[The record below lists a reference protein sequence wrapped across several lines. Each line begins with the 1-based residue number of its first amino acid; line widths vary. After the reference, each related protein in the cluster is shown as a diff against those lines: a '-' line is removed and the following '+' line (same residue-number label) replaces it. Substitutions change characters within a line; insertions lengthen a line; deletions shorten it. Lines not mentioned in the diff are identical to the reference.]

1 MPFLPA
7 SASVPKLNTTA
18 GSMPQPRPAGSRV
31 YAAASPLGS
40 HWRYSEST
48 PTLPPPPPLCLTRS
62 SSTRPAR
69 LSKTPRA
76 KTPRD
81 DGTSLLQAT
90 FRSAERSTIISDT
103 MRVERGRQYSSPGYY
118 SDDLGARHRAAA
130 ARPSHAFLAPARPRL
145 AGRPPTRAL
154 AMQIPPAL
162 ERALGA
168 APVAPL
174 LSSTSASR
182 AKATSRGLRGLEYGV
197 DSLVL
202 LPTGSSPPLRAPRRV
217 DAAASPAAHALK
229 QQLEASPTGRAL
241 HGATFDGIAL
251 RAAEA
256 KRLTTLP
263 ATERVMELMA
273 ARCEAEAVEAS

>member
-7 SASVPKLNTTA
+7 SASVPKLNTVA

-40 HWRYSEST
+40 HWRYSESA
-48 PTLPPPPPLCLTRS
+48 PTLPPRPPLCLSRS
-62 SSTRPAR
+62 SSRTTRVP
-69 LSKTPRA
+69 KTPRA
-76 KTPRD
+76 KTPRDD

-145 AGRPPTRAL
+145 AGRPPARAL

-182 AKATSRGLRGLEYGV
+182 AKATSRGLRGLEYDNEYGV
-197 DSLVL
+197 R
-202 LPTGSSPPLRAPRRV
+202 LPTGSPPMRAPRRV
-217 DAAASPAAHALK
+217 EAAASPAAHALK

-241 HGATFDGIAL
+241 HGATFDGIAQ

-273 ARCEAEAVEAS
+273 ARREAEAVEAS

>member
-7 SASVPKLNTTA
+7 SASVPKLNTVA

-40 HWRYSEST
+40 HWRYSESV

-62 SSTRPAR
+62 SSTSATRAAR

-76 KTPRD
+76 KTPRDD

-145 AGRPPTRAL
+145 AGRPPARAL

-182 AKATSRGLRGLEYGV
+182 AKATSRGLRGLQYESDMGG
-197 DSLVL
+197 L
-202 LPTGSSPPLRAPRRV
+202 LPMRAPRRV
-217 DAAASPAAHALK
+217 EAAASPAAHALK

-241 HGATFDGIAL
+241 HGATFDGIAQ

-273 ARCEAEAVEAS
+273 ARREAEAVEAS